1 MAQVQPK
8 EQLGLDLA
16 QEQGFLSFF
25 QNLEEKPSTSVRI
38 FDRGEYFT
46 VHGEDA
52 LLAAKEIFHTNSVI
66 KHLGSG
72 SKRVPSVVLSKLNFE
87 SFVRDLLLVK
97 QYRVVVYKQTSSS
110 KNDWE
115 ETFKASPGNLVQFED
130 ILFGPNSEIA
140 VNAGVLALKL
150 TSNADKKLIGAAYVD
165 LNEQVLLVSE
175 FYDSDSFTNLEALI
189 VQLGAREC
197 IIPSGDSGPDGVKLR
212 QVLSRNKLLITE
224 RKRSE
229 FNVKD
234 AGQDIGRLIK
244 GKSEEEQLTIAT
256 RPEMSLANA
265 VSALVV
271 AIKYL
276 ELLSSEANVNQF
288 TLKSFEPGVFLHL
301 DSAALKALHVEPSED
316 SRRTVGKET
325 NLFSLLDKCAT
336 PQGKRLLAQWIRQPL
351 VDVNKIVER
360 QNLVESFLNT
370 VEVRHSLSEEHLKR
384 IPDLNRLSRKIS
396 RKAATLQDCY
406 RLFQCI
412 QQLPDICE
420 TLGRY
425 DGPHIATVT
434 AVFTSPLQEVVEDM
448 SKFQEMVE
456 MTLDMNQAAQGD
468 FVIKPEFDDNLSEL
482 REQMDELEEGIQK
495 ELRKAANDLNLE
507 AGKSIKLESNNQLG
521 YFFRVTLKE
530 EKVLRNNRQYRM
542 IDTNKSGVRFRNS
555 TLQDLN
561 DQYISARESY
571 EEQQKSVA
579 DEIINI
585 AAGYVEVIQ
594 NLTTI
599 VATLDCIV
607 SFATVASSAPIPY
620 CRPKL
625 LPKGSGKIKLK
636 ACRHPCL
643 ELQDDVSFI
652 PNDCLLN
659 PEVDGT
665 FHIIT
670 GPNMGGKSTFLRSV
684 GTAVLMAQ
692 IGSFVACDEAEIS
705 VVDSILARV
714 GAGDCQMK
722 GVSTFMTE
730 MLETATILRTASKDS
745 LIIIDELGRGTST
758 YDGFGLAWAISEY
771 IAKEIKAFCLFA
783 THFHEL
789 TTLSEEIA
797 EVKNYHVT
805 ATTINNTLTLLYQ
818 VKSGPCDRSFG
829 IHVAELANFPA
840 SVIEFAKRKA
850 RELEDF
856 EEDGDDSEE
865 SVKRRRQEKKEE
877 SSIIEE
883 YLSKVCA
890 LDLESISDEELQD
903 QLQKL
908 KKELEMKENPLIQN
922 LLKSC

>member
-97 QYRVVVYKQTSSS
+97 QYRVVVYKQISSS

-115 ETFKASPGNLVQFED
+115 ETYKASPGNLVQFED
-130 ILFGPNSEIA
+130 ILFGPNSEFA

-234 AGQDIGRLIK
+234 AGQDVGRLIK

-370 VEVRHSLSEEHLKR
+370 VEIRHSLSEEHLKR
-384 IPDLNRLSRKIS
+384 IPDLNRLSRKMS

-420 TLGRY
+420 TLGKY

-507 AGKSIKLESNNQLG
+507 SGKSIKLESNNQLG

-625 LPKGSGKIKLK
+625 LPKGKL
-636 ACRHPCL
+636 
-643 ELQDDVSFI
+643 
-652 PNDCLLN
+652 
-659 PEVDGT
+659 DGT

-730 MLETATILRTASKDS
+730 MLETATILRDS

-890 LDLESISDEELQD
+890 FDLESISDEELQD

-908 KKELEMKENPLIQN
+908 RKELEMKENPLIQN